1 MKEAGN
7 GGGLLAIAQPAHS
20 AAKVLDEPPN
30 PAFIVLPLFQGS
42 VFLGVI
48 VKYLFVIMRR
58 LIFIEQGGQLS
69 GANSSLFLPWGVR
82 WHYKA
87 ARATGHRSSINA
99 ASPWDRADAIPSLL
113 RLAIDLPSGGG
124 VTLGRLFTVRVR
136 RIRFRKQQGNDSTSI
151 STTDQKSAAP
161 TDAPK
166 LPQMLI

>member
-113 RLAIDLPSGGG
+113 RLSYRSTERWRGHSWTFIHSQGEANP
-124 VTLGRLFTVRVR
+124 VPEATRQ
-136 RIRFRKQQGNDSTSI
+136 RFNVDFNNRSEKCG
-151 STTDQKSAAP
+151 AH
-161 TDAPK
+161 
-166 LPQMLI
+166 